1 MTNKCGNGG
10 RGAGDKQVC
19 VGAGTGGS
27 KWKFQRSQWKNW
39 QKDSSGRMSQG
50 LKCTKP
56 HRNKRPQEDVSSDGF
71 LFLGGGQE

>member
-1 MTNKCGNGG
+1 
-10 RGAGDKQVC
+10 
-19 VGAGTGGS
+19 
-27 KWKFQRSQWKNW
+27 
-39 QKDSSGRMSQG
+39 MSQG